1 MSIYNVYCDESCH
14 LEHDGINVM
23 VLGAVWCPHENV
35 KEIYDRIRQ
44 IKIRNGVSAHA
55 EMKWTKISPAKVQL
69 YADIINYFFDEADL
83 HFRGLLIPDKGQ
95 LDHERFNQTHDLW
108 YHKMYFEMLKAILS
122 PNDSY
127 EIYIDIKDTQTNR
140 KVQKL
145 REVCSNSMY
154 DFSSRTIKKMQ
165 PVRSDEV
172 QIMQI
177 VDILVGALGYNNRR
191 FPEGHQKSPAKMEL
205 ISLIKKRSGYSLDK
219 STLLRED
226 KLNLFFWDAR

>member
-1 MSIYNVYCDESCH
+1 MTIFNVYCDESCH

-23 VLGAVWCPHENV
+23 VLGAVWCPHEKVREVN
-35 KEIYDRIRQ
+35 DRIRQ
-44 IKIRNGVSAHA
+44 IKVRNGISANA
-55 EMKWTKISPAKVQL
+55 EMKWTKLSPAKDQL
-69 YADIINYFFDEADL
+69 YADIVNYFFDETDL
-83 HFRGLLIPDKGQ
+83 HFRGLLIPDKRQ

-122 PNDSY
+122 PNDNY

-165 PVRSDEV
+165 PIRSDEV

-177 VDILVGALGYNNRR
+177 ADILIGALGYNNRV
-191 FPEGHQKSPAKMEL
+191 FSDGHQKSAAKMK
-205 ISLIKKRSGYSLDK
+205 IINLIKKRSDYLMDRG
-219 STLLRED
+219 TPLREN